1 MLSTLN
7 GRKQQEKKKRNH
19 TRTWNYEIVKLLEQ
33 RDKNCRAKEKRV
45 EEFLLPCLDTL
56 KRRGGRIMYDFSIQK
71 PKRRLSSSVRKMF
84 NVRANNLLI
93 LFFFFI

>member
-33 RDKNCRAKEKRV
+33 RDKNWRVKEKRV

-56 KRRGGRIMYDFSIQK
+56 KPRRGKDYVRLLN
-71 PKRRLSSSVRKMF
+71 PKAQNTSWLK
-84 NVRANNLLI
+84 LT
-93 LFFFFI
+93 